1 MKICVT
7 IINTLL
13 LLLVACAGPSDNK
26 KNAGKDYRDLELSAD
41 IGERRIFYRFPAPND
56 IINYIKTERLIYNRE
71 LLNPSANTSKYLD
84 SKVQQINLGTYSAD
98 FAYITVFNTLTE
110 ASEYFQSIEKLS
122 YQVGLSSVFNETLKN
137 RVEAN
142 EANID
147 SLSNIARESYI
158 NMVNQLTATGNDKQ
172 LSIISA
178 GGYIEVLFLTVSQ
191 PIDIKNDLDLVRKI
205 YDQRYGLENLIN
217 FINDFTNDIWVKELQ
232 KDLISILEILNLAEQ
247 KVVSESTKI
256 EDSGSSFKFSGG
268 KVEVAVAADNF
279 NLLKNRVTEVRK
291 KYTNPFAIN

>member
-1 MKICVT
+1 
-7 IINTLL
+7 
-13 LLLVACAGPSDNK
+13 
-26 KNAGKDYRDLELSAD
+26 
-41 IGERRIFYRFPAPND
+41 
-56 IINYIKTERLIYNRE
+56 
-71 LLNPSANTSKYLD
+71 
-84 SKVQQINLGTYSAD
+84 
-98 FAYITVFNTLTE
+98 
-110 ASEYFQSIEKLS
+110 
-122 YQVGLSSVFNETLKN
+122 
-137 RVEAN
+137 
-142 EANID
+142 
-147 SLSNIARESYI
+147 
-158 NMVNQLTATGNDKQ
+158 MVNQLTATGNDKQ